1 MYELLGICLVLAAL
15 LTINAL
21 ASLLAAGCW
30 RLLEWPLRNRPARTR
45 AEILFALRVSP
56 PALALISVGLFLIP
70 SYIGYEPYST
80 SEVVSTK
87 LAMLAMVSAVGVA
100 FALWRGFRSW
110 FATRSLLREWL
121 ATAEKIRLE
130 GISTPT
136 FRIRHPFPIIAVVGT
151 IKPRLFVAEHVLQTL
166 SEEEMKAAIAHECG
180 HLAARDN
187 LKRSLLRACRDA
199 LMFVPYGRSVDRA
212 WAETAES
219 AADEYAAQQSAGT
232 ALNLASALIEIA
244 RMIPAGARP
253 TMPVGAFLLGDET
266 NGVQARVS
274 RLINLAT
281 TRPEDRNSRFS
292 LLASRLATVVW
303 VALPAIIAVVLVNS
317 NALAS
322 LHAAMEHVV
331 KLLS

>member
-21 ASLLAAGCW
+21 ASLLAAACW

-56 PALALISVGLFLIP
+56 PTLALISVGLFLVP
-70 SYIGYEPYST
+70 SYVGYEPYST

-87 LAMLAMVSAVGVA
+87 LAVLAMVSAGGVA
-100 FALWRGFRSW
+100 FALWRGLRSW

-121 ATAEKIRLE
+121 ATADKIRLE
-130 GISTPT
+130 GVSTPT

-199 LMFVPYGRSVDRA
+199 LMIVPCGRSIDRA
-212 WAETAES
+212 WAENAEA
-219 AADEYAAQQSAGT
+219 AADEHAADRGSAV

-244 RMIPAGARP
+244 RMVPAGARP
-253 TMPVGAFLLGDET
+253 SMPSGAFILGDET
-266 NGVQARVS
+266 HGVMGRVN
-274 RLINLAT
+274 R
-281 TRPEDRNSRFS
+281 
-292 LLASRLATVVW
+292 LLALAGAGGQQSKPIFISWTERIG
-303 VALPAIIAVVLVNS
+303 LFLLLTGLTLTLTNTH
-317 NALAS
+317 ALAS
-322 LHAAMEHVV
+322 LHVAMERVV
-331 KLLS
+331 QALT

>member
-1 MYELLGICLVLAAL
+1 VYELLGICLVLAAL

-30 RLLEWPLRNRPARTR
+30 RLLDWPLRNSAARTR

-56 PALALISVGLFLIP
+56 PVLALISVGLFLIP

-87 LAMLAMVSAVGVA
+87 LAVLAMVSAVGVA
-100 FALWRGFRSW
+100 FASWRGFRSW

-121 ATAEKIRLE
+121 ATAEKIQLD

-151 IKPRLFVAEHVLQTL
+151 IKPRLFVAEQVVQTL

-199 LMFVPYGRSVDRA
+199 LMIVPCGRSIDRA
-212 WAETAES
+212 WSENAEA
-219 AADEYAAQQSAGT
+219 AADEHAADRGSAV

-244 RMIPAGARP
+244 RMVPAGARP
-253 TMPVGAFLLGDET
+253 SMPAGAFILGDET
-266 NGVQARVS
+266 HGVMGRVN
-274 RLINLAT
+274 RL
-281 TRPEDRNSRFS
+281 
-292 LLASRLATVVW
+292 
-303 VALPAIIAVVLVNS
+303 VALAGAGQPQPKIIFISWAERIGLFLLLTGLTLTLTNTH
-317 NALAS
+317 ALAS
-322 LHAAMEHVV
+322 LHVAMERVV
-331 KLLS
+331 QLLT